1 MRRWGLDFPTF
12 FCYYYNRMITHFM
25 NHKRFLKSRGQFFDL
40 ETVIL
45 DDHSSRTVLTTGEVN
60 QVQDELQEIP
70 KFAVEITIEDMED
83 MINNLK
89 AHIRQIK
96 KEHEKN

>member
-1 MRRWGLDFPTF
+1 
-12 FCYYYNRMITHFM
+12 M
-25 NHKRFLKSRGQFFDL
+25 NHKRFLKSRSQYFDL
-40 ETVIL
+40 DTRII
-45 DDHSSRTVLTTGEVN
+45 DDGTSRTVFTTGNVKQEQEEMV
-60 QVQDELQEIP
+60 EIP

-96 KEHEKN
+96 KQNEEKSL

>member
-1 MRRWGLDFPTF
+1 
-12 FCYYYNRMITHFM
+12 MITHFM

-40 ETVIL
+40 ETMII
-45 DDHSSRTVLTTGEVN
+45 DDSTSRTVFTTGEVK
-60 QVQDELQEIP
+60 QEMEEMVEIP
-70 KFAVEITIEDMED
+70 KFSVEITIEDMED

-96 KEHEKN
+96 KQNEEN

>member
-1 MRRWGLDFPTF
+1 
-12 FCYYYNRMITHFM
+12 MITHFM
-25 NHKRFLKSRGQFFDL
+25 NHKRFLKSRSQYFDL
-40 ETVIL
+40 DTRII
-45 DDHSSRTVLTTGEVN
+45 DDGTSRTVFTTGNVK
-60 QVQDELQEIP
+60 QEQEEMVETP

-96 KEHEKN
+96 KQNEEKNL

>member
-1 MRRWGLDFPTF
+1 
-12 FCYYYNRMITHFM
+12 M
-25 NHKRFLKSRGQFFDL
+25 NHKRFLKSRSQYFDL
-40 ETVIL
+40 DTRII
-45 DDHSSRTVLTTGEVN
+45 DDGTSRTVFTTGEVR
-60 QVQDELQEIP
+60 QEQEEMVEIP

-96 KEHEKN
+96 KQNEEKSL

>member
-1 MRRWGLDFPTF
+1 
-12 FCYYYNRMITHFM
+12 M

-40 ETVIL
+40 ETMII
-45 DDHSSRTVLTTGEVN
+45 DDSTSRTVFTTGEVK
-60 QVQDELQEIP
+60 QEMEEMVETP
-70 KFAVEITIEDMED
+70 KFSVEITIEDMED

-96 KEHEKN
+96 KQNEEN

>member
-1 MRRWGLDFPTF
+1 
-12 FCYYYNRMITHFM
+12 M
-25 NHKRFLKSRGQFFDL
+25 NHKRFLKSRSQYFDL
-40 ETVIL
+40 DTRII
-45 DDHSSRTVLTTGEVN
+45 DDGSSRTVFTTGNVKQEQEEMV
-60 QVQDELQEIP
+60 EIP

-96 KEHEKN
+96 KQNEEN

>member
-1 MRRWGLDFPTF
+1 
-12 FCYYYNRMITHFM
+12 M
-25 NHKRFLKSRGQFFDL
+25 NHKRFLKSRGQYFDL
-40 ETVIL
+40 DTRIT
-45 DDHSSRTVLTTGEVN
+45 DDGTSRTVLTTGEVN

-70 KFAVEITIEDMED
+70 RFAVEITIEDMED

-96 KEHEKN
+96 KEHEEN

>member
-1 MRRWGLDFPTF
+1 
-12 FCYYYNRMITHFM
+12 M
-25 NHKRFLKSRGQFFDL
+25 NHKRFLKSRSQFFDL

-45 DDHSSRTVLTTGEVN
+45 DSSTSRTVFTTGEVR
-60 QVQDELQEIP
+60 QEMEELVEIP
-70 KFAVEITIEDMED
+70 KFSVEITIEDMED

-96 KEHEKN
+96 KQNEEN

>member
-1 MRRWGLDFPTF
+1 
-12 FCYYYNRMITHFM
+12 MITHFM
-25 NHKRFLKSRGQFFDL
+25 NHKRFLKSRGQYFDL
-40 ETVIL
+40 DTRIT
-45 DDHSSRTVLTTGEVN
+45 DDGTSRTVLTTGEVN

-70 KFAVEITIEDMED
+70 RFAVEITIEDMED

-96 KEHEKN
+96 KEHEEN

>member
-1 MRRWGLDFPTF
+1 
-12 FCYYYNRMITHFM
+12 M

-89 AHIRQIK
+89 SHIRQIK
-96 KEHEKN
+96 KEHETN

>member
-1 MRRWGLDFPTF
+1 
-12 FCYYYNRMITHFM
+12 MI
-25 NHKRFLKSRGQFFDL
+25 
-40 ETVIL
+40 I
-45 DDHSSRTVLTTGEVN
+45 DDSTSRTVFTTGEVK
-60 QVQDELQEIP
+60 QEMEEMVEIP

-96 KEHEKN
+96 KQNEEN

>member
-1 MRRWGLDFPTF
+1 
-12 FCYYYNRMITHFM
+12 M

-40 ETVIL
+40 ETMII
-45 DDHSSRTVLTTGEVN
+45 DDSTSRTVFTTGEVK
-60 QVQDELQEIP
+60 QEMEEMVEIP

-96 KEHEKN
+96 KQNEEN

>member
-1 MRRWGLDFPTF
+1 
-12 FCYYYNRMITHFM
+12 M
-25 NHKRFLKSRGQFFDL
+25 NHKRFLKSRSQYFDL
-40 ETVIL
+40 DTRII
-45 DDHSSRTVLTTGEVN
+45 DDGTSRTVFTTGNVKQEQEEMV
-60 QVQDELQEIP
+60 EIP

-96 KEHEKN
+96 KQNEENNL

>member
-1 MRRWGLDFPTF
+1 
-12 FCYYYNRMITHFM
+12 M
-25 NHKRFLKSRGQFFDL
+25 NHKRFLKSRSQYFDL
-40 ETVIL
+40 DTRII
-45 DDHSSRTVLTTGEVN
+45 DDGTSRTVFTTGNVK
-60 QVQDELQEIP
+60 QEQEEMVETP

-96 KEHEKN
+96 KQNEEKNL

>member
-1 MRRWGLDFPTF
+1 
-12 FCYYYNRMITHFM
+12 M

-45 DDHSSRTVLTTGEVN
+45 DDHTSRTMLTTGEVN

-70 KFAVEITIEDMED
+70 KFGVEITIEDMED

-89 AHIRQIK
+89 SHIRQIK
-96 KEHEKN
+96 KQNEEN

>member
-1 MRRWGLDFPTF
+1 MLPQIFLLIIMD
-12 FCYYYNRMITHFM
+12 MITHFM
-25 NHKRFLKSRGQFFDL
+25 NHKRFLKSRGQYFDL
-40 ETVIL
+40 ETMIQ
-45 DDHSSRTVLTTGEVN
+45 DDHTSRTVLTTGEVN

-89 AHIRQIK
+89 SHIRQIK
-96 KEHEKN
+96 KEHETN

>member
-1 MRRWGLDFPTF
+1 
-12 FCYYYNRMITHFM
+12 M
-25 NHKRFLKSRGQFFDL
+25 NHKRFLKSRSQYFDL
-40 ETVIL
+40 DTRII
-45 DDHSSRTVLTTGEVN
+45 DDGTSRTVFTTGNVKQEQEEMV
-60 QVQDELQEIP
+60 EIP

-96 KEHEKN
+96 KQNEEN

>member
-1 MRRWGLDFPTF
+1 
-12 FCYYYNRMITHFM
+12 M

-70 KFAVEITIEDMED
+70 KFSVEITIEDMED

>member
-1 MRRWGLDFPTF
+1 
-12 FCYYYNRMITHFM
+12 M
-25 NHKRFLKSRGQFFDL
+25 NHKRFLKSRSQFFDL
-40 ETVIL
+40 DTRII
-45 DDHSSRTVLTTGEVN
+45 DGSDSRTVLTTGNVKQEMEEMV
-60 QVQDELQEIP
+60 EIP

-96 KEHEKN
+96 KQNEEN

>member
-1 MRRWGLDFPTF
+1 
-12 FCYYYNRMITHFM
+12 M
-25 NHKRFLKSRGQFFDL
+25 NHKRFLKSRGQYFDL
-40 ETVIL
+40 DTRII
-45 DDHSSRTVLTTGEVN
+45 DDGTSRTVFTTGEVK
-60 QVQDELQEIP
+60 QEQEELVEIP

-96 KEHEKN
+96 KQNEEN

>member
-1 MRRWGLDFPTF
+1 
-12 FCYYYNRMITHFM
+12 
-25 NHKRFLKSRGQFFDL
+25 
-40 ETVIL
+40 
-45 DDHSSRTVLTTGEVN
+45 VLTTGEVN

-70 KFAVEITIEDMED
+70 RFAVEITIEDMED

-96 KEHEKN
+96 KEHEEN

>member
-1 MRRWGLDFPTF
+1 
-12 FCYYYNRMITHFM
+12 M

-40 ETVIL
+40 ETMII
-45 DDHSSRTVLTTGEVN
+45 DDSTSRTVFTTGEVK
-60 QVQDELQEIP
+60 QEMEEMVEIP
-70 KFAVEITIEDMED
+70 KFSVEITIEDMED

-96 KEHEKN
+96 KQNEEN

>member
-1 MRRWGLDFPTF
+1 
-12 FCYYYNRMITHFM
+12 M

-96 KEHEKN
+96 KEHEEN

>member
-1 MRRWGLDFPTF
+1 MTAPAALF
-12 FCYYYNRMITHFM
+12 
-25 NHKRFLKSRGQFFDL
+25 
-40 ETVIL
+40 
-45 DDHSSRTVLTTGEVN
+45 TTGNVKQEQEEMV
-60 QVQDELQEIP
+60 EIP

-96 KEHEKN
+96 KQNEENNL

>member
-1 MRRWGLDFPTF
+1 
-12 FCYYYNRMITHFM
+12 M
-25 NHKRFLKSRGQFFDL
+25 NHKRFLKSRSQYFDL
-40 ETVIL
+40 DTRIIDDGTSCTVF
-45 DDHSSRTVLTTGEVN
+45 TTGEVR
-60 QVQDELQEIP
+60 QEQEEMVETP

-96 KEHEKN
+96 KQNEEKSL

>member
-1 MRRWGLDFPTF
+1 
-12 FCYYYNRMITHFM
+12 M

-70 KFAVEITIEDMED
+70 KFSVEITIEDMED

-96 KEHEKN
+96 KEHETN

>member
-1 MRRWGLDFPTF
+1 
-12 FCYYYNRMITHFM
+12 M

-40 ETVIL
+40 ETTII
-45 DDHSSRTVLTTGEVN
+45 DDITSRTVLTTGEVN
-60 QVQDELQEIP
+60 QVQDELHEIP

-96 KEHEKN
+96 KQNEEN

>member
-1 MRRWGLDFPTF
+1 M
-12 FCYYYNRMITHFM
+12 
-25 NHKRFLKSRGQFFDL
+25 
-40 ETVIL
+40 V
-45 DDHSSRTVLTTGEVN
+45 
-60 QVQDELQEIP
+60 EIP

-96 KEHEKN
+96 KQNEEN

>member
-1 MRRWGLDFPTF
+1 
-12 FCYYYNRMITHFM
+12 MITHFM
-25 NHKRFLKSRGQFFDL
+25 NHKRFLKSRSQFFDL
-40 ETVIL
+40 DTRII
-45 DDHSSRTVLTTGEVN
+45 DGSDSRTVLTTGEVR
-60 QVQDELQEIP
+60 QEMEEMVEIP

-96 KEHEKN
+96 KQNEEN